1 MVIYTYICVYV
12 NYISNSCRVPTSA
25 WKVLEFHLWSPWN
38 FEQREQQGNAKNSTA
53 GCDDRHRFHENY
65 ADDIQKYTNY
75 IDEVVAGIRNIDMI
89 NRQLL
94 LACASARQKYD
105 VYLEKQNV
113 QKHELFLQRKRFL
126 PRDAMLSH
134 YMLSSCVRPSTVCHK
149 SEFYNDG

>member
-1 MVIYTYICVYV
+1 MLEKSLNFIFE
-12 NYISNSCRVPTSA
+12 
-25 WKVLEFHLWSPWN
+25 VLEILNNVSN
-38 FEQREQQGNAKNSTA
+38 KETLKTLQQVVI
-53 GCDDRHRFHENY
+53 DRHRFHENY

-94 LACASARQKYD
+94 LARASARQKYD

>member
-1 MVIYTYICVYV
+1 
-12 NYISNSCRVPTSA
+12 
-25 WKVLEFHLWSPWN
+25 VLEKSLN
-38 FEQREQQGNAKNSTA
+38 FIFEVLEILNNVSNKETLKTLQQVVI
-53 GCDDRHRFHENY
+53 DRHRFHENY

-75 IDEVVAGIRNIDMI
+75 IDEVVAGIRNIGMI